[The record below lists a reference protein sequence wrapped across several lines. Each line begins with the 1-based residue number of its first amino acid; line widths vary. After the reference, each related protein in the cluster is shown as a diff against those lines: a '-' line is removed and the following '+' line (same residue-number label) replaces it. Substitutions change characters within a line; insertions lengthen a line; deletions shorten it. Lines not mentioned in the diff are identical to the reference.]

1 MTGYLSNLDKT
12 NPSPAPSLGKACPA
26 WSAGDT
32 VSTMQGSPIQFTRA
46 LSFLTRLA
54 LPVLLA
60 SEIHAQ
66 TRVLVQGRVID
77 SRTGAAVVSATVAL
91 LPPGG
96 GEPLAETESDEAGNF
111 GFRAPSNGRF
121 ALSVSRSGYVDLLP
135 PGSPARL
142 VEVPDLADRRAIVRL
157 TPAAVITGRVTDAG
171 GAPARGVAVV
181 ALARRA
187 GPAGI
192 RLVAQGRPVPVND
205 RGEYRLHSLAPGRYT
220 VAAVPQP
227 GQTTAPIAPLYFPGV
242 TADRAEFL
250 TLRPGET
257 RSRADFVLTGAQA
270 YSISGVVTGIPPDWA
285 VQRIAVSLVT
295 SSGARFT
302 LATVDASADG
312 IFHFTGIPSG
322 AYEII
327 AHGPAIGRSFLG
339 AVAGDNPRRGRQ
351 SVQVLSEDLTDV
363 TVALHAGV
371 IIEGQA
377 KLAPPSACLSGA
389 ALTLHARDSA
399 AQVPPSPA
407 KISTDG
413 RFTFNGIFPGT
424 YRLAFE
430 SRDGSCFLDKLQ
442 HGEQPAPDHTIAVS
456 GARDREPITA
466 VFSSESGGLAGLV
479 TTADD
484 QPAGGTLVVLV
495 PQLYDIDTAGAR
507 VANADVEGRYRFSGL
522 APGRYRLL
530 AVQSLDSSEYLD
542 PSFWAEQ
549 GTGQFEATVQTGKT
563 TGINLRIAQ

>member
-1 MTGYLSNLDKT
+1 MRG
-12 NPSPAPSLGKACPA
+12 PSLSYSRSLTNA
-26 WSAGDT
+26 
-32 VSTMQGSPIQFTRA
+32 A
-46 LSFLTRLA
+46 LF
-54 LPVLLA
+54 PLLA
-60 SEIHAQ
+60 ATLLAQ
-66 TRVLVQGRVID
+66 PSSVLQGRVID
-77 SRTGAAVVSATVAL
+77 GRTGVPIASATVAL
-91 LPPGG
+91 SRLAG
-96 GEPLAETESDEAGNF
+96 GESVAETESDEEGNF
-111 GFRAPSNGRF
+111 TFRAPSNGRF

-142 VEVPDLADRRAIVRL
+142 VEVSGPADRRATVRL
-157 TPAAVITGRVTDAG
+157 TPAAAVTGRVADAG
-171 GAPARGVAVV
+171 GNPARGVAVI

-192 RLVAQGRPVPVND
+192 RLVVQGRPAPVND

-220 VAAVPQP
+220 VAAVSQS
-227 GQTTAPIAPLYFPGV
+227 GQTAAPIAPLYFPGV
-242 TADRAEFL
+242 TADRAEFF

-257 RSRADFVLTGAQA
+257 RSRADFALTGAQA

-312 IFHFTGIPSG
+312 IFRFTGIPSG

-351 SVQVLSEDLTDV
+351 SVQVVSEDLKDV

-389 ALTLHARDSA
+389 TLTFHARDFA
-399 AQVPPSPA
+399 PQVPPSSA
-407 KISTDG
+407 KISADG

-430 SRDGSCFLDKLQ
+430 SREGSCFLDRLQ
-442 HGEQPAPDHTIAVS
+442 HGDQPAPDHTITVS
-456 GARDREPITA
+456 GAHEREPVTA
-466 VFSSESGGLAGLV
+466 VFSAESGALTGLV

-484 QPAGGTLVVLV
+484 QPAVGTLVVLV
-495 PQLYDIDTAGAR
+495 PQLYDIDTAEAR
-507 VANADVEGRYRFSGL
+507 VADADAEGRYRFSGL
-522 APGRYRLL
+522 VPGRYRLL
-530 AVQSLDSSEYLD
+530 AVQSLDSGEYLD

-563 TGINLRIAQ
+563 TGINLRISQ